1 MPKINNIKTVMDM
14 DSNDILL
21 EQQSPSVWKYT
32 DFFKVSNPIKVIN
45 D

>member
-32 DFFKVSNPIKVIN
+32 DLKVSNPIKVIN